1 MADDVGTSHRDKVL
15 EMMPPGSAKRDR
27 DLAQFVTYWHS
38 MRRGSD
44 VPLRT
49 EIDPRGIEALLGHAF
64 IAEKIAPGLARLRIA
79 GAHLSEV
86 MGMEVRGMPLSAL
99 IEPEDRQQLADA
111 IVELFERPAQ
121 IRIELASPGG
131 IRRAPMTATLLIL
144 PLRSDLGDISRALGC
159 FVSNGPIGAT
169 PRRFRV
175 TECQVDPID
184 LTGEEATTGFAE
196 TQSPFRAS
204 QAEDSPAAPAS
215 IRQSPSERPYLRLVH
230 SE

>member
-1 MADDVGTSHRDKVL
+1 MADEFGTSQRNKIL
-15 EMMPPGSAKRDR
+15 EMPPQGGAKRDR
-27 DLAQFVTYWHS
+27 DLAQFVAYWTS
-38 MRRGSD
+38 MRRGND

-49 EIDPRGIEALLGHAF
+49 EIDPRGIEALLGNAF

-79 GAHLSEV
+79 GAHLADV

-111 IVELFERPAQ
+111 IVELFEGPAQ

-159 FVSNGPIGAT
+159 FVSNGSIGAT

-175 TECQVDPID
+175 VSSQVERID
-184 LTGEEATTGFAE
+184 LTAEKKAKGFAE
-196 TQSPFRAS
+196 A
-204 QAEDSPAAPAS
+204 QAPLAAKKPDAQPQPPRS
-215 IRQSPSERPYLRLVH
+215 ASERSYLRLVH